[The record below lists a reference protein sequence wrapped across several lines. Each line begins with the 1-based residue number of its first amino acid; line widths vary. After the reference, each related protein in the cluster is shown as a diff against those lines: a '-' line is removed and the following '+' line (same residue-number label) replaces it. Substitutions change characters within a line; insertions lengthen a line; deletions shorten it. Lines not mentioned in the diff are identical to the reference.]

1 MKQCFHIFLA
11 LLIATTS
18 APSGQGVA
26 FAFKMTAFVHHF
38 MHHLL
43 CHGEEIG
50 IKDFVELH
58 YSYDEHHEE
67 DHQEH
72 ENLPFSHHH
81 HQDQPAPAQHV
92 LYLLPQMQAMLAS
105 LNAEIAANSLKI
117 QEQQWYSS
125 LFSSDIWQPPK
136 A

>member
-26 FAFKMTAFVHHF
+26 SVLKMTTFVHHF
-38 MHHLL
+38 MHHVL
-43 CHGEEIG
+43 CHGDITG
-50 IKDFVELH
+50 VKDFVLLH
-58 YSYDEHHEE
+58 YSHDEHHEE

-81 HQDQPAPAQHV
+81 QDQPSPAQHV
-92 LYLLPQMQAMLAS
+92 LYLLPQAQTIVFPY
-105 LNAEIAANSLKI
+105 AEIAANNLTNH
-117 QEQQWYSS
+117 QAQWLSS
-125 LFSSDIWQPPK
+125 HVNGDIWQPPK